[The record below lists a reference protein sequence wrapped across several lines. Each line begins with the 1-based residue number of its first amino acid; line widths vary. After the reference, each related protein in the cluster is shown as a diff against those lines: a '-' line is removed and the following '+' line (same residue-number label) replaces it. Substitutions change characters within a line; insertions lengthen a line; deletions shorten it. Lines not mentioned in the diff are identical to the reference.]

1 MWHPLRL
8 AEDYATADILTDGRI
23 VFGVGRGYHTREVET
38 FGAPLLDQDA
48 NRELFE
54 EQVELI
60 FKAFNERAFSHQGK
74 HYTIP
79 PAVPYRGYELREITL
94 VPRPKTLPVECWQ
107 PVVSASTR
115 ALDFMARHDIKGII
129 GGGAAPGGA
138 QEKVVHAFREAR
150 ARAGREGL
158 LGEGLCI
165 GFSFHIA
172 DSVEQGIKEATPFFE
187 ENIKMFAPLGFVPGL
202 TPEQI
207 EAVADGIEAE
217 LATTHPLSRR
227 QLALGLVA
235 LMYGGLTIARA
246 VRGTEL
252 SDEMIKACR
261 ALAAVALR
269 RKP

>member
-1 MWHPLRL
+1 M
-8 AEDYATADILTDGRI
+8 
-23 VFGVGRGYHTREVET
+23 
-38 FGAPLLDQDA
+38 LDQDA

-60 FKAFNERAFSHQGK
+60 FKAFNERSFSHHGK

-107 PVVSASTR
+107 PVVSASPR
-115 ALDFMARHDIKGII
+115 ALEFMAKHDIRGII

-138 QEKVVHAFREAR
+138 QERVVNAFHEAR
-150 ARAGREGL
+150 ARAGREGA
-158 LGEGLCI
+158 LGAGLCI

-207 EAVADGIEAE
+207 EAVADP
-217 LATTHPLSRR
+217 TRWR
-227 QLALGLVA
+227 QANLPTLRHA
-235 LMYGGLTIARA
+235 
-246 VRGTEL
+246 
-252 SDEMIKACR
+252 IKAGTWLIGPPEEITER
-261 ALAAVALR
+261 LMGLQHKYPGLEVVNVGQPVGTPQAVILEQLERFSAQVMPAFR
-269 RKP
+269 PK